1 MGFIFSKQLKEETQE
16 LEKRKYL
23 IDEFP
28 ELIESISLVNLINER
43 RLLYKD
49 IIIKTLD
56 NFSYKYGNSIN
67 IKRFCIPIIGGIS
80 CGKSTFMNYLLPFHN
95 MLEMGEN
102 VTTKFICIIRHKKN
116 ITIPEIYNV
125 KIEKRDEN
133 GSFNF
138 LENGQ
143 NLFNASGLNSN
154 LSLSLLDIIKK
165 KNQKI
170 KENENSK
177 EYIMIQKIFF

>member
-56 NFSYKYGNSIN
+56 NF
-67 IKRFCIPIIGGIS
+67 
-80 CGKSTFMNYLLPFHN
+80 
-95 MLEMGEN
+95 
-102 VTTKFICIIRHKKN
+102 
-116 ITIPEIYNV
+116 
-125 KIEKRDEN
+125 
-133 GSFNF
+133 
-138 LENGQ
+138 
-143 NLFNASGLNSN
+143 
-154 LSLSLLDIIKK
+154 
-165 KNQKI
+165 
-170 KENENSK
+170 
-177 EYIMIQKIFF
+177 